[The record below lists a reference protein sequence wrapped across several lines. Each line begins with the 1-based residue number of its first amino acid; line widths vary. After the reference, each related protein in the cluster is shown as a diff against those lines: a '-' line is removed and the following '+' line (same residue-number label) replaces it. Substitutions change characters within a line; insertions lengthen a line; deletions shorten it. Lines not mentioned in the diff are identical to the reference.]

1 MNIIMNLNKNFR
13 IDASCDASGEDETD
27 KLIQFASLKIPN
39 EFLGL
44 ISEQTELEINIR
56 NQKYIRIWGA
66 DGCIE
71 MNESYFIQKYIPN
84 SLAIGDDEDGNVI
97 LYAEGKKGFG
107 IYIVAFNDL
116 DVEEMVFIADSL
128 EEILVSAKGIERV
141 IEFI

>member
-1 MNIIMNLNKNFR
+1 MSILKELNKNFR
-13 IDASCDASGEDETD
+13 IEASCDASGENEID
-27 KLIQFASLKIPN
+27 KLIRFASIKIPN
-39 EFLGL
+39 EYLEL
-44 ISEQTELEINIR
+44 ISEQTEIEINIQ

-71 MNESYFIQKYIPN
+71 MNEAYFIQKYIPN
-84 SLAIGDDEDGNVI
+84 SLAVGDDEGGNVI

-141 IEFI
+141 MEL

>member
-1 MNIIMNLNKNFR
+1 MNIILNLNKNFR
-13 IDASCDASGEDETD
+13 IDASCDASGEDEID
-27 KLIQFASLKIPN
+27 KLIQFASIKIPN
-39 EFLGL
+39 EFLEL
-44 ISEQTELEINIR
+44 ISEQTEIEINIR

-116 DVEEMVFIADSL
+116 DVEEMVFIAGSL
-128 EEILVSAKGIERV
+128 EEMLVFAKGIERV
-141 IEFI
+141 IEL

>member
-1 MNIIMNLNKNFR
+1 MSIVKELNKNFR
-13 IDASCDASGEDETD
+13 IDASCNASGENEIK
-27 KLIQFASLKIPN
+27 KLIRFASIEIPN
-39 EFLGL
+39 EYLEL

-71 MNESYFIQKYIPN
+71 MNEAYFIQKYIPN
-84 SLAIGDDEDGNVI
+84 SLAIGDDEDGNAI

-128 EEILVSAKGIERV
+128 EEILVSAKGIEKLM
-141 IEFI
+141 EL